1 LPEALKKI
9 VAGMPGAVTMSKGTA
24 MNCWEPHAGKV
35 PLILQ
40 TGCFTADDRVIEAM
54 TDPEECVRL
63 GADAIAVAIGIFG
76 PSEGKFL
83 QMLGSAVTAAA
94 KYDLPVIAHIYPRDF
109 TQGAKIVHDPES
121 IMWATRVGIE
131 CGVDVIKVGYTGEVA
146 SFRQIVESS
155 PVPVIAAGGP
165 KAKNLLA
172 ALNAMAAVVEAGGR
186 GATIGRNVW
195 GVDPVTAALKSFKA
209 VILDGL
215 SPEKALSE
223 NGLTGL
229 E

>member
-1 LPEALKKI
+1 
-9 VAGMPGAVTMSKGTA
+9 VS
-24 MNCWEPHAGKV
+24 
-35 PLILQ
+35 
-40 TGCFTADDRVIEAM
+40 
-54 TDPEECVRL
+54 
-63 GADAIAVAIGIFG
+63 
-76 PSEGKFL
+76 
-83 QMLGSAVTAAA
+83 AAA

-131 CGVDVIKVGYTGEVA
+131 CGVDVIKVGYTGDVA
-146 SFRQIVESS
+146 SFRQVVESS

-165 KAKNLLA
+165 KAQNLRA
-172 ALNAMAAVVEAGGR
+172 ALDAMAAAVEAGGQ

-195 GVDPVTAALKSFKA
+195 GVEPVTGALKAFKA
-209 VILDGL
+209 VILDGAT
-215 SPEKALSE
+215 PEKALAA

>member
-1 LPEALKKI
+1 
-9 VAGMPGAVTMSKGTA
+9 
-24 MNCWEPHAGKV
+24 
-35 PLILQ
+35 
-40 TGCFTADDRVIEAM
+40 
-54 TDPEECVRL
+54 
-63 GADAIAVAIGIFG
+63 
-76 PSEGKFL
+76 
-83 QMLGSAVTAAA
+83 MLGTGVSAAA

-131 CGVDVIKVGYTGEVA
+131 CGVDVIKVGYTGDVA
-146 SFRQIVESS
+146 SFRQVVESS

-165 KAKNLLA
+165 KAQNLRA
-172 ALNAMAAVVEAGGR
+172 ALDAMGAVVEAGGQ

-195 GVDPVTAALKSFKA
+195 GVEPVTAALKAFKA
-209 VILDGL
+209 VILDGA
-215 SPEKALSE
+215 SPEKALAV